1 MPDHHEEELLGKA
14 YDSRLMARLLT
25 YLGPYRA
32 SVVVAFI
39 LILAISA
46 LRLVGPYLTKVAIDD
61 YIAEGDL
68 AGLNLIAGLYI
79 AALLAQFVLSYFQVY
94 VMNLTGQRIMFDM
107 RREIFG
113 HLQKLHPA
121 FFDRNP
127 VGRLI
132 TRVTTDVDALNELF
146 ISGVV
151 TVFGDIF
158 MLVGIMVV
166 LLSLN
171 WKLALV
177 TFAVLPPLFAVSIVF
192 KRRVRETYRRV
203 RTRIAGINAFNQE
216 SISGMEV
223 VQLFGQEP
231 RKLAQFSGL
240 NRRHMEANLDS
251 ILYYAL
257 FYPTVELVGAT
268 TIALIIWYGG
278 GQILVG
284 GLTLGALV
292 AFIQYSEKFFR
303 PIADLTEKFNI
314 LQSAMASSE
323 RIFKL
328 LDTEPAIAG
337 PSQAQRPAR
346 VEGRLGFDGVWF
358 SYGSSGGDNWVL
370 KDIDLQIEPGER
382 IAIVGHTGAGKTTL
396 TSLLLRF
403 YDVQRGRILLD
414 GVDVRDWNLTELR
427 QQFGIV
433 LQDVHLFSGSIA
445 SNIRLG
451 SPAISDADIAEAAAN
466 VHLDRFVERL
476 PRGFD
481 EEVGERGSS
490 LSAGQKQL
498 ISFARALAHDPR
510 VLILDEAT
518 SSVDTETEL
527 LIREALE
534 RLMVGRTSIVIAHRL
549 STVQKADRIVVLH
562 KGRIR
567 EVGTHQDLLAQRG
580 IYYRLYQLQYQ
591 DQEVAPSTDL
601 TPAERADSHP

>member
-79 AALLAQFVLSYFQVY
+79 SALLAQFVLSYFQVY

-146 ISGVV
+146 TSGVV

-166 LLSLN
+166 LISLN

-203 RTRIAGINAFNQE
+203 RARIAGINAFNQE

-231 RKLAQFSGL
+231 RKLAQFSKL

-268 TIALIIWYGG
+268 AIALIIWYGG

-337 PSQAQRPAR
+337 PSEPQRPGR
-346 VEGRLGFDGVWF
+346 VEGRLAFDGVWF
-358 SYGSSGGDNWVL
+358 SYGSPGGGNWVL

-382 IAIVGHTGAGKTTL
+382 VAIVGHTGAGKTTL

-403 YDVQRGRILLD
+403 YDVQRGRINLD

-567 EVGTHQDLLAQRG
+567 EVGTHQALLAQRG

-601 TPAERADSHP
+601 TPADRADSHA

>member
-1 MPDHHEEELLGKA
+1 MPEFHEEELLGKA

-25 YLGPYRA
+25 YLHPYRL
-32 SVVVAFI
+32 SVFVAFI

-46 LRLVGPYLTKVAIDD
+46 LKLVGPYLTKVAIDD

-68 AGLNLIAGLYI
+68 AGLNVVAGLYI
-79 AALLAQFVLSYFQVY
+79 LALVAQFVLSYFQVY
-94 VMNLTGQRIMFDM
+94 VMNLTGQRIMLDM

-127 VGRLI
+127 VGRLV

-146 ISGVV
+146 TSGVV

-166 LLSLN
+166 LISLN

-177 TFAVLPPLFAVSIVF
+177 SFAVLPPLFAVSWVF

-216 SISGMEV
+216 SISGMQV
-223 VQLFGQEP
+223 VQLFRQEG
-231 RKLAQFSGL
+231 RKYDQFRNL

-257 FYPTVELVGAT
+257 FYPTVELLGAT
-268 TIALIIWYGG
+268 AIGLIIWYGG

-328 LDTEPAIAG
+328 LDTEPAIIG
-337 PSQAQRPAR
+337 PSEVKRPAR
-346 VEGRLGFDGVWF
+346 VEGRLRFDGVWF
-358 SYGSSGGDNWVL
+358 SYGSSDQNWVL
-370 KDIDLQIEPGER
+370 QDINLEVEPGER

-403 YDVQRGRILLD
+403 YDVQKGRILLD
-414 GVDVRDWNLTELR
+414 GVDVRAWDLTELR
-427 QQFGIV
+427 QHFGIV

-451 SPAISDADIAEAAAN
+451 SSSIGDEDIVRAAAT
-466 VHLDRFVERL
+466 VHLDQFVKRL

-481 EEVGERGSS
+481 EEVGERGAS

-498 ISFARALAHDPR
+498 ISFARALAHDPQ

-591 DQEVAPSTDL
+591 DQEVVPTTNL
-601 TPAERADSHP
+601 TPAERADSHA

>member
-1 MPDHHEEELLGKA
+1 MPADYHEEELLGKA

-25 YLGPYRA
+25 YLKPYRLA
-32 SVVVAFI
+32 VVVAFF
-39 LILAISA
+39 LILVISA
-46 LRLVGPYLTKVAIDD
+46 LKLVGPYLTKVAIDD
-61 YIAEGDL
+61 YIAAGDL
-68 AGLNLIAGLYI
+68 SGLKVVAGLYVL
-79 AALLAQFVLSYFQVY
+79 ALLAQFGLSYLQIY

-107 RREIFG
+107 RRQIFG
-113 HLQKLHPA
+113 HLQKLNPS

-127 VGRLI
+127 VGRLV

-146 ISGVV
+146 TSGVV

-158 MLVGIMVV
+158 MLLGIMVV
-166 LLSLN
+166 LISLN

-177 TFAVLPPLFAVSIVF
+177 SFAVLPPLFAVSIIF
-192 KRRVRETYRRV
+192 KRRVRNTYRKV
-203 RTRIAGINAFNQE
+203 RTRIARINAFNQE
-216 SISGMEV
+216 NISGMEV
-223 VQLFGQEP
+223 VQLFRQEP
-231 RKLAQFSGL
+231 RKYAEFKEL
-240 NRRHMEANLDS
+240 NHAHMDANLES
-251 ILYYAL
+251 ILYYSL
-257 FYPTVELVGAT
+257 FYPIVEILGAT
-268 TIALIIWYGG
+268 AIGLIIWYGG
-278 GQILVG
+278 GQMLIG

-292 AFIQYSEKFFR
+292 AFIQYSEKFYK

-328 LDTEPAIAG
+328 LDTEPTIVD
-337 PSQAQRPAR
+337 PTQPQRPAHP
-346 VEGRLGFDGVWF
+346 EGRIDFENVQFAYQDQ
-358 SYGSSGGDNWVL
+358 DWVL
-370 KDIDLQIEPGER
+370 RDVDLHIEPGER
-382 IAIVGHTGAGKTTL
+382 VAIVGHTGAGKTSL

-403 YDVQRGRILLD
+403 YDVKEGRILLD
-414 GVDVRDWNLTELR
+414 GIDLREWNLKELR

-433 LQDVHLFSGSIA
+433 LQDVHLFSGTIA

-451 SPAISDADIAEAAAN
+451 SREISDEQVAEAAAN
-466 VHLDRFVERL
+466 VHLDRFVARL
-476 PRGFD
+476 PKGFD
-481 EEVGERGSS
+481 EPVGERGAS

-518 SSVDTETEL
+518 SSVDTETEI

-534 RLMVGRTSIVIAHRL
+534 RLMIGRTSIVIAHRL

-567 EVGTHQDLLAQRG
+567 EVGTHQALLAERG

-591 DQEVAPSTDL
+591 DQEVAVSTN
-601 TPAERADSHP
+601 TINPTESADSHP

>member
-79 AALLAQFVLSYFQVY
+79 SALLAQFVLSYFQVY

-146 ISGVV
+146 TSGVV

-231 RKLAQFSGL
+231 RKLAQFSRL

-268 TIALIIWYGG
+268 AIALIIWYGG

-358 SYGSSGGDNWVL
+358 SYGSPGGDNWVL

-591 DQEVAPSTDL
+591 DQEAVPSTL

>member
-1 MPDHHEEELLGKA
+1 
-14 YDSRLMARLLT
+14 
-25 YLGPYRA
+25 
-32 SVVVAFI
+32 
-39 LILAISA
+39 
-46 LRLVGPYLTKVAIDD
+46 
-61 YIAEGDL
+61 
-68 AGLNLIAGLYI
+68 
-79 AALLAQFVLSYFQVY
+79 
-94 VMNLTGQRIMFDM
+94 
-107 RREIFG
+107 
-113 HLQKLHPA
+113 
-121 FFDRNP
+121 
-127 VGRLI
+127 
-132 TRVTTDVDALNELF
+132 
-146 ISGVV
+146 
-151 TVFGDIF
+151 
-158 MLVGIMVV
+158 MVV
-166 LLSLN
+166 LISLN

-177 TFAVLPPLFAVSIVF
+177 SFAVLPPLFAVSIVF

-223 VQLFGQEP
+223 IQLFRQEG
-231 RKLAQFSGL
+231 RKDEQFRGL

-257 FYPTVELVGAT
+257 FYPTVELLGAT
-268 TIALIIWYGG
+268 AVGLIIWYGG
-278 GQILVG
+278 GQILAGV
-284 GLTLGALV
+284 LTLGALV
-292 AFIQYSEKFFR
+292 AFIQYSEKFYR

-328 LDTEPAIAG
+328 LDTKPAIVG
-337 PSQAQRPAR
+337 PTKVQRPAR
-346 VEGRLGFDGVWF
+346 AEGRIRFDGVWF
-358 SYGSSGGDNWVL
+358 SYGSYGEDNWVL
-370 KDIDLQIEPGER
+370 KDIDLEIRPGER

-396 TSLLLRF
+396 TSILLRF
-403 YDVQRGRILLD
+403 YDVQKGRVLLD
-414 GVDVRDWNLTELR
+414 GVDLRDWDLKELR
-427 QQFGIV
+427 QKFGIV

-476 PRGFD
+476 PRGFE

-498 ISFARALAHDPR
+498 ISFARALAHDPK

-567 EVGTHQDLLAQRG
+567 EVGTHQDLLAERG

-591 DQEVAPSTDL
+591 DQENVPATDL
-601 TPAERADSHP
+601 TPAQRADSRT

>member
-1 MPDHHEEELLGKA
+1 
-14 YDSRLMARLLT
+14 
-25 YLGPYRA
+25 
-32 SVVVAFI
+32 
-39 LILAISA
+39 
-46 LRLVGPYLTKVAIDD
+46 
-61 YIAEGDL
+61 
-68 AGLNLIAGLYI
+68 
-79 AALLAQFVLSYFQVY
+79 
-94 VMNLTGQRIMFDM
+94 
-107 RREIFG
+107 
-113 HLQKLHPA
+113 
-121 FFDRNP
+121 
-127 VGRLI
+127 
-132 TRVTTDVDALNELF
+132 
-146 ISGVV
+146 
-151 TVFGDIF
+151 
-158 MLVGIMVV
+158 
-166 LLSLN
+166 
-171 WKLALV
+171 
-177 TFAVLPPLFAVSIVF
+177 
-192 KRRVRETYRRV
+192 
-203 RTRIAGINAFNQE
+203 
-216 SISGMEV
+216 
-223 VQLFGQEP
+223 
-231 RKLAQFSGL
+231 
-240 NRRHMEANLDS
+240 
-251 ILYYAL
+251 
-257 FYPTVELVGAT
+257 
-268 TIALIIWYGG
+268 
-278 GQILVG
+278 
-284 GLTLGALV
+284 
-292 AFIQYSEKFFR
+292 
-303 PIADLTEKFNI
+303 
-314 LQSAMASSE
+314 MASSE

-358 SYGSSGGDNWVL
+358 SYGSPGGDNWVL

-591 DQEVAPSTDL
+591 DQEAVPSTL

>member
-1 MPDHHEEELLGKA
+1 MSTDYHEEELLGKA
-14 YDSRLMARLLT
+14 YDGRLLARLLT
-25 YLGPYRA
+25 YLKPYRVA
-32 SVVVAFI
+32 VVVAFF

-46 LRLVGPYLTKVAIDD
+46 LKLVGPYLTKVAIDD

-68 AGLNLIAGLYI
+68 SGLNLVAGLYVL
-79 AALLAQFVLSYFQVY
+79 ALLAQFGLSYLQIY

-107 RREIFG
+107 RRQIFG
-113 HLQKLHPA
+113 HLQRLNPS
-121 FFDRNP
+121 FFDHNP
-127 VGRLI
+127 VGRLV

-146 ISGVV
+146 TSGVV

-166 LLSLN
+166 LISLN

-177 TFAVLPPLFAVSIVF
+177 SFAVLPPLFAVSIIF
-192 KRRVRETYRRV
+192 KRRVRNTYRKV
-203 RTRIAGINAFNQE
+203 RTRIARINAFNQE
-216 SISGMEV
+216 NISGMEV
-223 VQLFGQEP
+223 VQLFQQEP
-231 RKLAQFSGL
+231 RKYEEFKGL
-240 NRRHMEANLDS
+240 NHTHMDANLES
-251 ILYYAL
+251 ILYYSL
-257 FYPTVELVGAT
+257 FYPIVEILGAT
-268 TIALIIWYGG
+268 AVGLIIWYGG

-292 AFIQYSEKFFR
+292 AFIQYSEKFYR

-328 LDTEPAIAG
+328 LDTEPTIVAPAR
-337 PSQAQRPAR
+337 SQRPAHP
-346 VEGRLGFDGVWF
+346 EGRIAFENVRFAYQDE
-358 SYGSSGGDNWVL
+358 DWVL
-370 KDIDLQIEPGER
+370 RDIDLHIEPGER
-382 IAIVGHTGAGKTTL
+382 VAIVGHTGAGKTSL

-403 YDVQRGRILLD
+403 YDVREGRILLD
-414 GVDVRDWNLTELR
+414 GVDLRDWNLKELR

-433 LQDVHLFSGSIA
+433 LQDVHLFSGTVA

-451 SPAISDADIAEAAAN
+451 SREITDEQVADAAAN
-466 VHLDRFVERL
+466 VHLDRFVAKL
-476 PRGFD
+476 PKGFD
-481 EEVGERGSS
+481 EPVGERGAS

-518 SSVDTETEL
+518 SSVDTETEI

-534 RLMVGRTSIVIAHRL
+534 RLMIGRTSIVIAHRL
-549 STVQKADRIVVLH
+549 STVQRADRIIVLH

-567 EVGTHQDLLAQRG
+567 EVGTHQALLAQRG
-580 IYYRLYQLQYQ
+580 IYYRLYELQYQ
-591 DQEVAPSTDL
+591 EQELTLSTSKM
-601 TPAERADSHP
+601 ASKGSADSHP

>member
-1 MPDHHEEELLGKA
+1 MSTDYHEEELLGKA
-14 YDSRLMARLLT
+14 YDGHLLARLLT
-25 YLGPYRA
+25 YLKPYRVA
-32 SVVVAFI
+32 VVVAFF

-46 LRLVGPYLTKVAIDD
+46 LKLVGPYLTKVAIDD

-68 AGLNLIAGLYI
+68 SGLNLVAGLYVL
-79 AALLAQFVLSYFQVY
+79 ALLAQFGLSYLQIY

-107 RREIFG
+107 RRQIFG
-113 HLQKLHPA
+113 HLQRLNPS
-121 FFDRNP
+121 FFDHNP
-127 VGRLI
+127 VGRLV

-146 ISGVV
+146 TSGVV

-166 LLSLN
+166 LISLN

-177 TFAVLPPLFAVSIVF
+177 SFAVLPPLFAVSIIF
-192 KRRVRETYRRV
+192 KRRVRNTYRKV
-203 RTRIAGINAFNQE
+203 RTRIARINAFNQE
-216 SISGMEV
+216 NISGMEV
-223 VQLFGQEP
+223 VQLFQQEP
-231 RKLAQFSGL
+231 RKYEEFKGL
-240 NRRHMEANLDS
+240 NHTHMDANLES
-251 ILYYAL
+251 ILYYSL
-257 FYPTVELVGAT
+257 FYPIVEILGAT
-268 TIALIIWYGG
+268 AVGLIIWYGG

-292 AFIQYSEKFFR
+292 AFIQYSEKFYR

-328 LDTEPAIAG
+328 LDTEPTIVAPAR
-337 PSQAQRPAR
+337 SQRPAHP
-346 VEGRLGFDGVWF
+346 EGRIAFENVRFAYQDE
-358 SYGSSGGDNWVL
+358 DWVL
-370 KDIDLQIEPGER
+370 RDIDLHIEPGER
-382 IAIVGHTGAGKTTL
+382 VAIVGHTGAGKTSL

-403 YDVQRGRILLD
+403 YDVREGRILLD
-414 GVDVRDWNLTELR
+414 GVDLRDWNLKELR

-433 LQDVHLFSGSIA
+433 LQDVHLFSGTVA

-451 SPAISDADIAEAAAN
+451 SREITDEQVADAAAN
-466 VHLDRFVERL
+466 VHLDRFIAKL
-476 PRGFD
+476 PMGFD
-481 EEVGERGSS
+481 EPVGERGAS

-518 SSVDTETEL
+518 SSVDTETEI

-534 RLMVGRTSIVIAHRL
+534 RLMIGRTSIVIAHRL
-549 STVQKADRIVVLH
+549 STVQRADRIVVLH

-567 EVGTHQDLLAQRG
+567 EVGTHQALLAQRG
-580 IYYRLYQLQYQ
+580 IYYRLYELQYQ
-591 DQEVAPSTDL
+591 EQELTLSTSKM
-601 TPAERADSHP
+601 ASKGSADPHP